1 MTKIKSDEV
10 SIVQAHSQ
18 GFFLLVNP
26 PIRTS
31 CPALV
36 ELGLTLIH
44 IHLIT
49 MSHMTVLLEFESK
62 EFWQISQKIKI
73 FFLIVTREIKS

>member
-44 IHLIT
+44 

-62 EFWQISQKIKI
+62 EFWQISQKIKM

>member
-44 IHLIT
+44 IH
-49 MSHMTVLLEFESK
+49 S
-62 EFWQISQKIKI
+62 
-73 FFLIVTREIKS
+73 